1 MRKKPKGIGFS
12 ETLLEL
18 QVLDCMVE
26 PISESPPKRS
36 RWLGSLENW
45 LLVAAL
51 LGIPLSYLGAAS
63 FLSWTSLLATC
74 IAIAIGWSRI
84 ARFDIT
90 VAARITVPVG
100 IGVMLVSLCSLAR
113 AFTFGLEPREAID
126 RMAFPLVCGNCLL
139 ILSRFWAQRP
149 RPQATSRDEV

>member
-1 MRKKPKGIGFS
+1 MRKKPKGIGEIEF
-12 ETLLEL
+12 LLDSML
-18 QVLDCMVE
+18 LDSMIE
-26 PISESPPKRS
+26 PISKSPPKQS

-51 LGIPLSYLGAAS
+51 ICIPLSYLGAAS

-90 VAARITVPVG
+90 VAARLTFSVG
-100 IGVMLVSLCSLAR
+100 IGVMFVSQCLFAR
-113 AFTFGLEPREAID
+113 AFTFGLEPSEAIG
-126 RMAFPLVCGNCLL
+126 RIAFPYTCGFCLL
-139 ILSRFWAQRP
+139 SRSRLWAQRP
-149 RPQATSRDEV
+149 RPQATSQDEV

>member
-1 MRKKPKGIGFS
+1 MRKKPKGIGAIEFMLDS
-12 ETLLEL
+12 MLL
-18 QVLDCMVE
+18 DSMVK
-26 PISESPPKRS
+26 PISESAPQQS

-51 LGIPLSYLGAAS
+51 FCIPLSYLGAAS

-90 VAARITVPVG
+90 VAARLAFSVG
-100 IGVMLVSLCSLAR
+100 IGLMLVSLCLLAR
-113 AFTFGLEPREAID
+113 AFTFGQEPSEVIG
-126 RMAFPLVCGNCLL
+126 RMAFQYSSGFSLVFF
-139 ILSRFWAQRP
+139 SRLYAQRP

>member
-1 MRKKPKGIGFS
+1 MRKKPKGIGVIEF
-12 ETLLEL
+12 LLDSML
-18 QVLDCMVE
+18 LDSMVK
-26 PISESPPKRS
+26 PISEPALKQS

-74 IAIAIGWSRI
+74 IAVAIGWSRI

-90 VAARITVPVG
+90 VAANFTAPVG
-100 IGVMLVSLCSLAR
+100 IGVMFVSQCLLAR
-113 AFTFGLEPREAID
+113 AFTFGLEPSEAI
-126 RMAFPLVCGNCLL
+126 RRTAVLFLCGNFLL
-139 ILSRFWAQRP
+139 GLSRLWA
-149 RPQATSRDEV
+149 